1 MKVVLFCGGFGTRFK
16 EETELRPKPM
26 IKIGGKPILWHIMK
40 YYAHF
45 GFKEFVLCT
54 GYKSEVIKDYF
65 YHYKLHNCDFTV
77 KLGAD
82 EQICFHGEQNLED
95 WTVTVVDTGLNT
107 LKGGRLKRGE
117 PYVDGD
123 TFMLTY
129 GDGVADVDLHKLLD
143 FHRSHGKLA
152 TMTGVYPPSLFGEL
166 AVDAQGKA
174 LMFSEKPQTTKG
186 LINGGFFVLDRKV
199 FDYLSPDESCDFERG
214 PLDEICA
221 QGQLMI
227 YRHTGNWSCMD
238 TQRDN
243 DYLNRLWASNQAFWK
258 VW

>member
-16 EETELRPKPM
+16 EETELKPKPM
-26 IKIGGKPILWHIMK
+26 IKVGNKPILWHIMK

-45 GFKEFVLCT
+45 GFNEFVLCT

-65 YHYKLHNCDFTV
+65 YHYKVHNSDFTV
-77 KLGAD
+77 KLGQD
-82 EQICFHGEQNLED
+82 ESIQFHDRQDAED

-107 LKGGRLKRGE
+107 LKGGRLKRVE
-117 PYVDGD
+117 KYIDGD

-129 GDGVADVDLHKLLD
+129 GDGVCDVDINKLLE
-143 FHRSHGKLA
+143 FHRDHGKLA
-152 TMTGVYPPSLFGEL
+152 TLTGVYPPSLFGEL
-166 AVDAQGKA
+166 ATDGTGRA

-186 LINGGFFVLDRKV
+186 LINGGFFVLDRKI
-199 FDYLSPDESCDFERG
+199 FDYLSEDESCDFERG
-214 PLDEICA
+214 PLDKVCA
-221 QGQLMI
+221 EGELMV

-243 DYLNRLWASNQAFWK
+243 DYLNKLWNSGNAFWK